1 METIKD
7 NLRLG
12 TRLSSGYE
20 LEFSLSQADRRQHVL
35 ALGKSGSGKTTL
47 LRNLILQD
55 IAAGRGVCV
64 IDPHGDLAADILEH
78 IPSWRTRDVIVFDPS
93 DAEYPVGLN
102 PLGRVPPESRPLVA
116 SGVVSA
122 LKGVWADSWG
132 PRLEYILY
140 AAVAA
145 VLDCGAN
152 ATLLSVQ
159 RMLSDAPYRAWVV
172 RQARDPMVRAFW
184 EDEFER
190 YDRRFMR
197 EAVAPIQNKLGQV
210 LMSPLLRNILGQV
223 RGNVDARGVM
233 DRGRILVASLPK
245 GRLGE
250 DKAGILGALL
260 LSQFHLAAM
269 SRLDVPPGL
278 RRDFAI
284 YVDEFHSF
292 ATDSLASMLSE
303 ARKFG
308 VSVALAS
315 QGLGPL
321 RPGVRDAVLANVG
334 SVVAFRV
341 GPQDAE
347 ALRGVLGPAADD
359 LSGLGNGEVVARVL
373 EGGRMSEPFRGRT
386 YAPWGR
392 RHGRATKIIRRS
404 RERWASARAVV
415 EAKIERWAA
424 RRS

>member
-197 EAVAPIQNKLGQV
+197 AALSIVTTSPPTGTLPHGWRLVPQSAIGKPDQPIFRAP
-210 LMSPLLRNILGQV
+210 
-223 RGNVDARGVM
+223 
-233 DRGRILVASLPK
+233 
-245 GRLGE
+245 
-250 DKAGILGALL
+250 
-260 LSQFHLAAM
+260 LS
-269 SRLDVPPGL
+269 S
-278 RRDFAI
+278 
-284 YVDEFHSF
+284 
-292 ATDSLASMLSE
+292 
-303 ARKFG
+303 
-308 VSVALAS
+308 
-315 QGLGPL
+315 
-321 RPGVRDAVLANVG
+321 
-334 SVVAFRV
+334 
-341 GPQDAE
+341 
-347 ALRGVLGPAADD
+347 
-359 LSGLGNGEVVARVL
+359 
-373 EGGRMSEPFRGRT
+373 
-386 YAPWGR
+386 
-392 RHGRATKIIRRS
+392 
-404 RERWASARAVV
+404 
-415 EAKIERWAA
+415 
-424 RRS
+424 

>member
-20 LEFSLSQADRRQHVL
+20 TEFSLSQADRRQHVL

-47 LRNLILQD
+47 LRNMILQD
-55 IAAGRGVCV
+55 VAAGRGVCV
-64 IDPHGDLAADILEH
+64 IDPHGDLAADVLDH

-93 DAEYPVGLN
+93 DAEHPVGLN
-102 PLGRVPPESRPLVA
+102 PLARVPPESRPLVA

-122 LKGVWADSWG
+122 LKGVWHDSWG

-145 VLDCGAN
+145 VLDCEN
-152 ATLLSVQ
+152 ASLLSVQ

-184 EDEFER
+184 EGEFEL
-190 YDRRFMR
+190 YDGRFMR

-210 LMSPLLRNILGQV
+210 LMSPLLRNVLGQV
-223 RGNVDARGVM
+223 RSRVDARGAM
-233 DRGRILVASLPK
+233 DRGRIFVASLPK

-269 SRLDVPPGL
+269 SRLDLPPGR

-292 ATDSLASMLSE
+292 ATDSLASMLAE

-347 ALRGVLGPAADD
+347 ALRGVLGHMADE
-359 LSGLGNGEVVARVL
+359 LAGLGNGEVVARVL
-373 EGGRMSEPFRGRT
+373 QGGRVSEPFRGRT

-392 RHGRATKIIRRS
+392 RFGRAARILRGS
-404 RERWASARAVV
+404 RERWATARAKV
-415 EAKIERWAA
+415 EGKIGRWAA
-424 RRS
+424 GWS